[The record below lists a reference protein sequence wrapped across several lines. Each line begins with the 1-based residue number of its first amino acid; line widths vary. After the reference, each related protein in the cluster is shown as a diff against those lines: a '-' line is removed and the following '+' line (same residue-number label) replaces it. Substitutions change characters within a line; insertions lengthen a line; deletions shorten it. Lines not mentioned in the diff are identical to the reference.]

1 MYNKLN
7 ITGYLY
13 DKTIKLFGYTVL
25 QILIVLM
32 IICIIHLYSLYIS

>member
-13 DKTIKLFGYTVL
+13 DKTIKPFRYTVL
-25 QILIVLM
+25 QILIVVM
-32 IICIIHLYSLYIS
+32 IICIIHLCSLYIS